1 MTCFGPKKSPRSLE
15 HPETIVF
22 PYQNWWCS
30 WNWIQL
36 SLKPEF
42 IEGVLYFIS
51 LQSLIT
57 LIFGGSAFKQ
67 SPLNRSK
74 DANMGTFGYR
84 HRSVAEKSEK
94 SSKLRSSSSHPKK
107 QHIMDDAT
115 ALHYQLVQPP
125 ELRTHQPA
133 GRFWSLIPRLFFETP
148 TMGCD
153 KYQGDGITLIFIITL
168 TTLW

>member
-94 SSKLRSSSSHPKK
+94 SSKLRSSSSPPKK
-107 QHIMDDAT
+107 KTHHGWCECPTLPASTTPRTKNPSTGWAFLVLDPK
-115 ALHYQLVQPP
+115 AL
-125 ELRTHQPA
+125 
-133 GRFWSLIPRLFFETP
+133 FWDPYNGVR
-148 TMGCD
+148 
-153 KYQGDGITLIFIITL
+153 
-168 TTLW
+168 